1 MSPLDALRRLARRRT
16 FDPLTHG
23 TYELG
28 KQLVVGSAQSVYDPK
43 VFSRYDPTTQQV
55 VRRDA
60 ADPGVWALGLDDFI
74 SAAQDHQRGAPDTI
88 VWDRYDIV
96 LSLVGP
102 GAGLCLDACTASP
115 EARVGE
121 HIRSLGYEYQP
132 VDIDGD
138 GEVVR
143 REDVTALT
151 YADNSVARILSLD
164 TLEHV
169 PDYVAGLR
177 EFHRVLEPGGL
188 LYVHVPTYFFDR
200 ERSAPLDPDDDP
212 WGHVRYFS
220 ARELVTEVIATG
232 LVPRRVQLHL
242 DYGAVL
248 CVAGK
253 PWS

>member
-1 MSPLDALRRLARRRT
+1 MALDALRRVLRRRT
-16 FDPLTHG
+16 FDPVTHG

-28 KQLVVGSAQSVYDPK
+28 KQLLVGANQSVYDPS
-43 VFSRYDPTTQQV
+43 VFGRYDKATQRV
-55 VRRDA
+55 VARDG
-60 ADPGVWALGLDDFI
+60 ADAGVWELGLDELIAD
-74 SAAQDHQRGAPDTI
+74 AQDHQRGAPDSV

-102 GAGLCLDACTASP
+102 GTGLCLDACTASP
-115 EARVGE
+115 EPRVRE
-121 HIRSLGYEYQP
+121 RIEALGYSYRP

-138 GEVVR
+138 GDPVER
-143 REDVTALT
+143 QDVTALT
-151 YADNSVARILSLD
+151 YADGSVARILSLD

-169 PDYVAGLR
+169 PHYEKALR

-188 LYVHVPTYFFDR
+188 LYVHVPAYYFDR
-200 ERSAPLDPDDDP
+200 AESAPLDPDGDP

-220 ARELVTEVIATG
+220 ARELVRNVIATG
-232 LVPRRVQLHL
+232 LIPRRVQLHL

-253 PWS
+253 RWS